1 MSMTCHARHV
11 HQGAA
16 RHKLINYIREAER
29 SSTLKARVHLVQK
42 WDNSYSNA
50 SGYLGQEDYQKLLL
64 DSMFTLSPS
73 GHSPECYRQY
83 EAVDAGSIPV
93 IVDAGYGPCGD
104 SFHHFMATT
113 APFIRL
119 GSWSQLPDFMRG
131 VADELL
137 THEGRVKWD
146 RHQQSM
152 EEWSTQFQQMVLS
165 SVELHLHAGYEVA
178 TSP

>member
-104 SFHHFMATT
+104 SFHHFMVQGGDS
-113 APFIRL
+113 FHL
-119 GSWSQLPDFMRG
+119 
-131 VADELL
+131 
-137 THEGRVKWD
+137 VKA
-146 RHQQSM
+146 
-152 EEWSTQFQQMVLS
+152 E
-165 SVELHLHAGYEVA
+165 
-178 TSP
+178 P